1 MIEILVPSIIELNG
15 LHAASA
21 FPRQLHFGQK
31 RPLATLERR
40 GEMPKRP
47 LIGCASLALILTVT
61 SQRAVERSPALLR
74 DATDVVLLIIDRLG
88 KPLHRF
94 AKDAQVPDAA
104 VEPLGGVEFATERLQ
119 LAPDQWSPV

>member
-1 MIEILVPSIIELNG
+1 
-15 LHAASA
+15 
-21 FPRQLHFGQK
+21 
-31 RPLATLERR
+31 
-40 GEMPKRP
+40 MPKRP